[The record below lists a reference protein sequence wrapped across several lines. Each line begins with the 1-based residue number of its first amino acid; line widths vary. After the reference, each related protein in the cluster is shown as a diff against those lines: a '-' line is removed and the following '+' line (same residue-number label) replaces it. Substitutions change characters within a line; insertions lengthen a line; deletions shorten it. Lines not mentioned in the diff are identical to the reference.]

1 MDTSQSLHCACTPF
15 KSLAFITA
23 SSSSDAHRV
32 TPVLRYVNTV
42 GRPFLLQDDFGHYDD
57 SRPSSAW
64 ELWRARSLESQA
76 YDPSLFIEQFERRLT
91 PLLQSETEG
100 RNIKVWAV
108 LNVTLERDH
117 NVADN
122 NGNLD
127 PQKVAE
133 GHRLGWRWTGPTTMT
148 ERFDQN
154 LYPTFNTA
162 LTIMNMQDAAAAF
175 TDIMTGYSEQL
186 ETWLQYLRF
195 VRGNYIDVSVAHY
208 QPLQGAAFVQLPKY
222 VQNKKSTI
230 NVQNK
235 DNMCFKWALLS
246 ALHRAPHHAER
257 VTWYKPYEND
267 LNFTG
272 IAFPVLK
279 DAIEYKKFEQNN
291 PTISLSVYCFI
302 EEEQMD
308 GKKVKGEITVDN
320 FHRKLMIF
328 YHSNLQRANHV
339 QLLFYGGHYVWIKD
353 WQAFTNSDGKHHH
366 YCPRCLLSFKT
377 TDNLAQHMKDCS
389 SFEPMNTSL
398 PADGAVMSFTN
409 WNKTLR
415 HPVCI
420 ECDFEALSVAATNPT
435 FARHKQPMKDAK
447 FSQVSASFGMRVVC
461 DIELSQPPTY
471 SYVGEHVHQEFVDSL
486 RRYADCIRKE
496 VFDADKEMLPLTE
509 EEETMWQAATHCPHC
524 KIKYGMQLQR
534 YDKETKAMK
543 TKVCVSG

>member
-1 MDTSQSLHCACTPF
+1 M
-15 KSLAFITA
+15 
-23 SSSSDAHRV
+23 
-32 TPVLRYVNTV
+32 
-42 GRPFLLQDDFGHYDD
+42 LQ
-57 SRPSSAW
+57 
-64 ELWRARSLESQA
+64 
-76 YDPSLFIEQFERRLT
+76 T
-91 PLLQSETEG
+91 TM
-100 RNIKVWAV
+100 V
-108 LNVTLERDH
+108 
-117 NVADN
+117 
-122 NGNLD
+122 NLD

-133 GHRLGWRWTGPTTMT
+133 GHRLRWRWTGPTTMT

-235 DNMCFKWALLS
+235 DNMCFKWAVLS

-279 DAIEYKKFEQNN
+279 DAIAYKKFEQKN

-328 YHSNLQRANHV
+328 YYVVPFQPATCTPCAVALLWRA
-339 QLLFYGGHYVWIKD
+339 L
-353 WQAFTNSDGKHHH
+353 
-366 YCPRCLLSFKT
+366 CL
-377 TDNLAQHMKDCS
+377 DQGLA
-389 SFEPMNTSL
+389 
-398 PADGAVMSFTN
+398 G
-409 WNKTLR
+409 
-415 HPVCI
+415 I
-420 ECDFEALSVAATNPT
+420 
-435 FARHKQPMKDAK
+435 HK
-447 FSQVSASFGMRVVC
+447 
-461 DIELSQPPTY
+461 
-471 SYVGEHVHQEFVDSL
+471 L
-486 RRYADCIRKE
+486 RRQASSL
-496 VFDADKEMLPLTE
+496 LPSLSPLLQDDRQPGSAYE
-509 EEETMWQAATHCPHC
+509 RL
-524 KIKYGMQLQR
+524 QL
-534 YDKETKAMK
+534 
-543 TKVCVSG
+543 V